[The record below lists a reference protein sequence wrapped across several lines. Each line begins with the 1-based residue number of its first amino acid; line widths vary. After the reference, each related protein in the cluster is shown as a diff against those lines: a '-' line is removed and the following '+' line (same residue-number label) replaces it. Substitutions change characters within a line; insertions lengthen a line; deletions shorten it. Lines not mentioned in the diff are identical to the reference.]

1 MLPDVDWTGMSVGFQ
16 TCTRS
21 YVGVLFRCRDKNAV
35 LGVTHSLSAILHTG
49 ARQAGSH
56 VCVGLAPGPHV
67 LRPWHTPP
75 PAPPAAQMW
84 GAVPGPEPSGG
95 LVRSPY
101 YRLVPQHTAV
111 PLTPSVIGLNAL
123 GAEPAA
129 LCDLSA
135 PAVLSQ
141 RDLTLVQTSRLSFL
155 RNPRAP
161 HRHLCPSPTVC
172 VCLGWQH
179 AEGLGTSRRE
189 KVRLHLPV
197 RRLRARRAT
206 SPRQGVPTTCWV

>member
-1 MLPDVDWTGMSVGFQ
+1 MPDVDWTGMSVGFQ

-49 ARQAGSH
+49 ARQAGSC

-75 PAPPAAQMW
+75 PPPPAAQMW

-111 PLTPSVIGLNAL
+111 PLTPSVVGLNAL
-123 GAEPAA
+123 GASQLVCVARQYRCA
-129 LCDLSA
+129 LTA
-135 PAVLSQ
+135 GPH
-141 RDLTLVQTSRLSFL
+141 LVQASRFL
-155 RNPRAP
+155 LPQEPTRPPPVTCAL
-161 HRHLCPSPTVC
+161 RHS
-172 VCLGWQH
+172 VCLP
-179 AEGLGTSRRE
+179 
-189 KVRLHLPV
+189 RLAAHGGPWDEQ
-197 RRLRARRAT
+197 T
-206 SPRQGVPTTCWV
+206 GKGSGCTCL